1 MPYGSLIQNIK
12 RELASMS
19 VAELDLFAAHI
30 FLALTQAIADE
41 KGRRAAEVL
50 SGNMDPDVVPE
61 ITGVEA
67 ACLDTNGVLR
77 KVLTE
82 TDSAGFVARSIKR
95 QHQCKPPGTYI
106 QNTGQKRTLQ
116 LCT

>member
-1 MPYGSLIQNIK
+1 MN
-12 RELASMS
+12 

-30 FLALTQAIADE
+30 FPALTQSIADE

-50 SGNMDPDVVPE
+50 SANMDLDLVPE

-67 ACLDTNGVLR
+67 ACLDTDGVLR
-77 KVLTE
+77 RVPTE
-82 TDSAGFVARSIKR
+82 TDSAGFVARSIMR
-95 QHQCKPPGTYI
+95 QGQCKPPGTYI
-106 QNTGQKRTLQ
+106 QNTGQKTTLQ